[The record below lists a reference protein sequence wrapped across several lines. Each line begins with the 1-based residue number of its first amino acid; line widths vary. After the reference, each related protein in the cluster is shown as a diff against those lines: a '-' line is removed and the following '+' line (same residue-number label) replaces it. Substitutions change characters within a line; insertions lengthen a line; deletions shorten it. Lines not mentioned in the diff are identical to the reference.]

1 MSTLVEP
8 PRSPFLSHWRQQSNF
23 GTLRECLGPPVAL
36 AVVLVPPVALGDC
49 LVPSVAL
56 AVCLVPL
63 VALCVCLV
71 PQTDLQELNSQQHH
85 SQTLDLEPEVRLT
98 QSRMVDLKSSASFP
112 RFVVF
117 PSG

>member
-8 PRSPFLSHWRQQSNF
+8 PRSPLLSHWRQQSDF
-23 GTLRECLGPPVAL
+23 GTLGEC
-36 AVVLVPPVALGDC
+36 LVPPVALG
-49 LVPSVAL
+49 
-56 AVCLVPL
+56 VCLVPPLAL
-63 VALCVCLV
+63 VVCLV
-71 PQTDLQELNSQQHH
+71 PQADFQELNNQQHH

-117 PSG
+117 PNG

>member
-8 PRSPFLSHWRQQSNF
+8 PRSPFSSHWRQQSNF
-23 GTLRECLGPPVAL
+23 GTLGECLGLHVALGVCLGPPVAL
-36 AVVLVPPVALGDC
+36 AV
-49 LVPSVAL
+49 
-56 AVCLVPL
+56 
-63 VALCVCLV
+63 CLV
-71 PQTDLQELNSQQHH
+71 PQPDLQELNSQQHH